1 MIFKSR
7 KSSPGKATKAQML
20 GARPL
25 RLVDVE
31 PKEIRDGAW
40 RLTVPLKPAKWAAW
54 VLRVPDG
61 ATKTFELD
69 PLGKFVWDACD
80 GRTPVRQIIR
90 KLAKHYN
97 LNDRAAEVATTTFL
111 HTLAKKSLIG
121 MSVKK
126 TAKSK

>member
-31 PKEIRDGAW
+31 PKEIRDGTW

-90 KLAKHYN
+90 KLADRYN
-97 LNDRAAEVATTTFL
+97 LNQREAEVATVAFL
-111 HTLAKKSLIG
+111 QMLTRKGLVGISIQK
-121 MSVKK
+121 
-126 TAKSK
+126 